1 MDQLP
6 TPKLLTFEGNEAE
19 NWRRW
24 IQKFPVFLNATDI
37 DRKPQQQQCSTLLMV
52 AGVEALKIFNMF
64 GLSEE
69 ERVKIEVVISKFEE
83 YCTPKKN
90 VT

>member
-1 MDQLP
+1 
-6 TPKLLTFEGNEAE
+6 
-19 NWRRW
+19 
-24 IQKFPVFLNATDI
+24 
-37 DRKPQQQQCSTLLMV
+37 MV

-69 ERVKIEVVISKFEE
+69 ERVKIEEVISKFEE

-90 VT
+90 MT